1 MMHAARRA
9 LLLLVFSLLTSAA
22 SAYAECAWVLWFTS
36 GRTSA
41 ITSPS
46 EAFVTKKE
54 CEQAMIRSDQRV
66 KDYKAKYPDDF
77 AYLTC
82 LPDTVD
88 LRGPKGN

>member
-1 MMHAARRA
+1 MMRLIERPS
-9 LLLLVFSLLTSAA
+9 LLVAIYLLTSAA
-22 SAYAECAWVLWFTS
+22 TAYAECAWVLWFTS

-46 EAFVTKKE
+46 EAFATKKE

-88 LRGPKGN
+88 PRGASR